1 MNTRRNTERLIGYL
15 REQHQPVTIARIA
28 AAGVM
33 NSHDASDA
41 IQYGVRHGVIE
52 RIKRRGARAN
62 ERVQYRLTGH
72 PLPAA
77 RKDVAAP
84 SFDALLTAWGVAHI
98 PPPFQVRR
106 GCDDIS

>member
-1 MNTRRNTERLIGYL
+1 LKTRHNAERLIGYL

-28 AAGVM
+28 AAGIM

-52 RIKRRGARAN
+52 RSKHRGASAS

-77 RKDVAAP
+77 RKAVAAP
-84 SFDALLTAWGVAHI
+84 SFDALLTAWGAARI
-98 PPPFQVRR
+98 PPSLPLRR